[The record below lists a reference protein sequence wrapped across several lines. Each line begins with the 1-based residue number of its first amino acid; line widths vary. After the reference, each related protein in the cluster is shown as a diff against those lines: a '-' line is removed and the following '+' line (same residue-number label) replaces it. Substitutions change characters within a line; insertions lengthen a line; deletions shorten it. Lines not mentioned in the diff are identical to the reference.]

1 MRFRETLNEKNDLE
15 ALITSILKKTKY
27 VDKFDLSVY
36 FDEELTSIE
45 FKMWEPNI
53 ERDFYIHFKAAIR
66 TNMMKEDGGFKV
78 IPVDKDV
85 THCRFAGGYS
95 KNWEK
100 DPEKGFK
107 DALRYSELTKDLLVT
122 YNHLIGDLNK
132 ALMRNGY
139 MLDVDYVLG

>member
-1 MRFRETLNEKNDLE
+1 MRFKETLNEKNDLE

-27 VDKFDLSVY
+27 VDKFDINVR
-36 FDEELTSIE
+36 FDEYINAIK

-53 ERDFYIHFKAAIR
+53 ERDFYIQFKAAVIPDKI
-66 TNMMKEDGGFKV
+66 KEDGGFKV

-100 DPEKGFK
+100 DPELGFK
-107 DALRYSELTKDLLVT
+107 DALQYSTLTKDLLVT
-122 YNHLIGDLNK
+122 YNHLISDLNK
-132 ALMRNGY
+132 VLMRNGY